1 MAGMFDDLIPVKPPS
16 AATPKAPTAP
26 APPRP
31 ASSAPRQQGTPDT
44 PIDLTEENKASIKPG
59 EYFRFQGKV
68 YQQKSGAGAPG
79 AKPAPAPQYKTD
91 PFGVA
96 ARGALRAVVPT
107 LAGVGTGTALGAATG
122 LETGPGALVTGIAGG
137 VIGGT
142 AAYKAQ
148 EEYWKKHPNVAR
160 FMGQSPEQQAAD
172 IAAHKYVA
180 LASEYAPGFLTG
192 RPFTSAAPTKVG
204 ANIIK
209 RGLASTAGRNAA
221 SGVIG
226 GAFETGRE
234 TVMGEKLD
242 PKAIAIAAG
251 AGAMQG
257 RGWGGTKLGGLRIP
271 EAKVD
276 TPLEREVRRTAPYK
290 RTAPPSSAQGA
301 TLQAAGIEPVP
312 LDVMPERQQH
322 AVREASLATQDSRAL
337 AARYA
342 ADTTGALPSEGAP
355 IVERLT
361 PGDTRTTRQAEAD
374 VGTERSGAQRD
385 VYGTPV
391 RPGEATGEFAR
402 QAAQERET
410 ERLDLDTVYD
420 TARSKGNADL
430 EVLDPNDPN
439 SGWADPTDEQIKEFG
454 ITEPSIINAKTSEVR
469 PIEGSGPLGVAEIAA
484 AMRTGTG
491 SLSRSRPGDVAG
503 TLNVIDAV
511 ANKPYPTAEDF
522 LGWRKDLTDLSDNY
536 RGQPEGNAARKAR
549 NALDEQIDALD
560 AAGRFLGDPDVIK
573 TWRAAHAQRRAFG
586 TKWEG
591 GSILET
597 ITEPRYVDGKWTT
610 AIDPE
615 VAANAIAGSG
625 KQRGKIISNLN
636 TVRDHVGADSPT
648 WDGIR
653 RELLQREMGF
663 NPDDPNNVKKLTD
676 WARNNPDV
684 ADILMTPADR
694 AAVNRAEGTLA
705 GTSGREGA
713 LKLGTSLLSKD
724 TVLADVT
731 DAIGGMS
738 NAQLRDARVAARQ
751 ALRNAF
757 DTPQASAETLSRV
770 NSSPDV
776 QAKIRALFG
785 AEADELLRTAGAL
798 VKRYNLAESM
808 TPPPLKGEITPI
820 DVAAEAARAGARAS
834 PLGAASI
841 VAKWIARTWRGISDT
856 EAESIVRDALDP
868 AKTEATKAFLRKR
881 YDEGTVASI
890 FGRIRSGLQ
899 RNEPGMRVI
908 RRGLVPL
915 AGPDVTTP
923 EQEDKKEAPA
933 SEESETAPVSNKGMF
948 DDLIPPEPPTAEDEA
963 RADNP
968 KARADNPKARISPP
982 ETKAFVSGLSPQ
994 EAKALAIV
1002 AEASPNIAEMR
1013 GVGHVLE
1020 NRAMNPNRYGNNI
1033 YSILTGGE
1041 FDSFN
1046 TAPDRLQEL
1055 RNSDRFKRALSIVA
1069 NIESGK
1075 DADLTKGATHFLAP
1089 ALMKQKGYKDP
1100 TWKKGLT
1107 GLPIGASLFFK
1118 VG

>member
-16 AATPKAPTAP
+16 AATPKAPTAR
-26 APPRP
+26 APSRP
-31 ASSAPRQQGTPDT
+31 ASSAPRQQGTRDM
-44 PIDLTEENKASIKPG
+44 PIDLTEENKASVKPG

-96 ARGALRAVVPT
+96 ARGAMRSALPT
-107 LAGVGTGTALGAATG
+107 LVGVGAGTAMGVATG

-172 IAAHKYVA
+172 IAAHKNVA
-180 LASEYAPGFLTG
+180 LVSEYAPGFLTG

-204 ANIIK
+204 ANIIQ

-221 SGVIG
+221 SGVVG
-226 GAFETGRE
+226 GGFEAGRE
-234 TVMGEKLD
+234 TLMGEPLD

-251 AGAMQG
+251 AGATQG

-290 RTAPPSSAQGA
+290 RTAPPSSAHGA

-410 ERLDLDTVYD
+410 DRLNLDKTFD
-420 TARSKGNADL
+420 AARANGNVDL

-439 SGWADPTDEQIKEFG
+439 SGWTDPTDEQIKEFG

-469 PIEGSGPLGVAEIAA
+469 PVEGSGPLGVAEIAA

-491 SLSRSRPGDVAG
+491 SISRSRPGDVAG

-511 ANKPYPTAEDF
+511 ANKPYPTGEDF
-522 LGWRKDLTDLSDNY
+522 LGWRKDLTDLADSY

-560 AAGRFLGDPDVIK
+560 AADRFLGDPNFVK
-573 TWRAAHAQRRAFG
+573 GWRAGWAERRAFG

-615 VAANAIAGSG
+615 VAANAIAGTG

-694 AAVNRAEGTLA
+694 AAVGRAEGTLA
-705 GTSGREGA
+705 GTSGRESA

-724 TVLADVT
+724 TVLVDVT

-757 DTPQASAETLSRV
+757 DTPQASAEILSRV

-841 VAKWIARTWRGISDT
+841 VVKWIARTWRGISDA

-868 AKTEATKAFLRKR
+868 TKTEATKEFLRKR
-881 YDEGTVASI
+881 YGEGAAASI

-899 RNEPGMRVI
+899 HNEPGMRVI

-933 SEESETAPVSNKGMF
+933 PKESETAPVSNKGMF
-948 DDLIPPEPPTAEDEA
+948 DDLIPPPPPPTAEDEA
-963 RADNP
+963 RGAP
-968 KARADNPKARISPP
+968 
-982 ETKAFVSGLSPQ
+982 VSAP
-994 EAKALAIV
+994 LAG
-1002 AEASPNIAEMR
+1002 EDP
-1013 GVGHVLE
+1013 
-1020 NRAMNPNRYGNNI
+1020 
-1033 YSILTGGE
+1033 E
-1041 FDSFN
+1041 FDNLAS
-1046 TAPDRLQEL
+1046 RVLRQESKG
-1055 RNSDRFKRALSIVA
+1055 NA
-1069 NIESGK
+1069 NAVSE
-1075 DADLTKGATHFLAP
+1075 KGATGLMQVMGPTGVDPGLGVEPLRNDTPTENLRFGRDYLHALIDRYCGDKKL
-1089 ALMKQKGYKDP
+1089 ALMAYNWGLGNVDDWRSGKLKDNAIPAETRGYVKNIL
-1100 TWKKGLT
+1100 G
-1107 GLPIGASLFFK
+1107 
-1118 VG
+1118 VEV

>member
-1 MAGMFDDLIPVKPPS
+1 M
-16 AATPKAPTAP
+16 
-26 APPRP
+26 
-31 ASSAPRQQGTPDT
+31 
-44 PIDLTEENKASIKPG
+44 PIDLTEENKASVKPG

-96 ARGALRAVVPT
+96 ARGAMRSTLPT
-107 LAGVGTGTALGAATG
+107 LAGVGAGTAMGVATG
-122 LETGPGALVTGIAGG
+122 LETGPGALVTGILGG
-137 VIGGT
+137 VVGGT

-204 ANIIK
+204 ANIIR

-221 SGVIG
+221 SGVVG
-226 GAFETGRE
+226 GGFETGRE

-242 PKAIAIAAG
+242 PTAIAIAAG
-251 AGAMQG
+251 AGATQG
-257 RGWGGTKLGGLRIP
+257 RGWRTP
-271 EAKVD
+271 KVD
-276 TPLEREVRRTAPYK
+276 TPLEREIRRTAPYK
-290 RTAPPSSAQGA
+290 TTAPPSSAQGA

-312 LDVMPERQQH
+312 LDVLPERQQH

-469 PIEGSGPLGVAEIAA
+469 PIKGSGPLGVAEIAA

-503 TLNVIDAV
+503 TLNVIDEV

-522 LGWRKDLTDLSDNY
+522 LGWRKDLTDLADNY

-615 VAANAIAGSG
+615 VAANAIVGTG

-694 AAVNRAEGTLA
+694 AAVGRAEGTLA
-705 GTSGREGA
+705 GTSGRESA

-724 TVLADVT
+724 TVLVDVT

-757 DTPQASAETLSRV
+757 DTPQASAEILSRV

-808 TPPPLKGEITPI
+808 TPPPLKSEITPI

-834 PLGAASI
+834 PLGGASI
-841 VAKWIARTWRGISDT
+841 VAKWIARTWRGISDA

-868 AKTEATKAFLRKR
+868 DKTEATKKFLRKR
-881 YDEGTVASI
+881 YGEGAAASI

-899 RNEPGMRVI
+899 RNELGMRVI
-908 RRGLVPL
+908 RRGIVPL

-933 SEESETAPVSNKGMF
+933 PKESETAPASNKGMF
-948 DDLIPPEPPTAEDEA
+948 DGLIPPEPPTAED
-963 RADNP
+963 
-968 KARADNPKARISPP
+968 KARADNPGARISPP

-1020 NRAMNPNRYGNNI
+1020 NRAMNPNRYGNDI
-1033 YSILTGGE
+1033 YSILTDGE

-1046 TAPDRLQEL
+1046 TAPDRLQKL

-1075 DADLTKGATHFLAP
+1075 DADPTKGATHFLAP

-1100 TWKKGLT
+1100 NWKKGLT
-1107 GLPIGASLFFK
+1107 GVPIGASLFFK
-1118 VG
+1118 VN